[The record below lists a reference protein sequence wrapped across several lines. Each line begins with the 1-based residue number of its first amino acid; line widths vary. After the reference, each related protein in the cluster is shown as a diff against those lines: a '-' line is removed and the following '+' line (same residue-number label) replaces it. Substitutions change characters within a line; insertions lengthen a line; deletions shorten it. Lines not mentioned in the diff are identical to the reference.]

1 MSLNNFECGKQLGTG
16 SFGNIYLTRERNHL
30 SIVALKVIT
39 KESIEVGYEDDLLAE
54 ILIQAKLQHD
64 NILPVFSFF
73 YDDKNIYLILEYVAD
88 GSLREHVH
96 DGRSVS
102 EPTAARYVAD
112 LVAALDYIHSNHI
125 IHQDLR
131 TENLLLGKNG
141 NLIVADFGW
150 AVSSVNNPYHK
161 MCTDSHND
169 YWAPE
174 MYGELCGKK
183 GDIWALGVL
192 LYEFL
197 VGTPPFGTKAEL
209 FAYCMFRNSC
219 IPYPTEKYIS
229 DEAKDLISQLLE
241 KDPNDRI
248 SLKDILCNAFML
260 NNLGNQA
267 QGKTF

>member
-1 MSLNNFECGKQLGTG
+1 MSLNDFECGKALGSG

-73 YDDKNIYLILEYVAD
+73 YDNKNIYLILEYIAD
-88 GSLREHVH
+88 GSLCEHVH

-102 EPTAARYVAD
+102 EPTAARYVAN
-112 LVAALDYIHSNHI
+112 LVAALDYIHSNDI

-131 TENLLLGKNG
+131 TENLLLGKTG

-150 AVSSVNNPYHK
+150 AVSAVNNPYHK
-161 MCTDSHND
+161 MSTNND
-169 YWAPE
+169 NEYWAPE
-174 MYGELCGKK
+174 MYGGLCGKE

-197 VGTPPFGTKAEL
+197 VGTSPFGTKALSYLLIVCSEIAA
-209 FAYCMFRNSC
+209 FHIQQKNVF
-219 IPYPTEKYIS
+219 PTR
-229 DEAKDLISQLLE
+229 
-241 KDPNDRI
+241 PRI
-248 SLKDILCNAFML
+248 
-260 NNLGNQA
+260 
-267 QGKTF
+267 